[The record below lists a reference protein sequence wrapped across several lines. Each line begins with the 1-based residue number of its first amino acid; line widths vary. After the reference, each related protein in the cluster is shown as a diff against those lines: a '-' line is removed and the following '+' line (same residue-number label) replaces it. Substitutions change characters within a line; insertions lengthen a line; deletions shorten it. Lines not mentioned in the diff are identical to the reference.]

1 MDGTPSTT
9 GQLTYT
15 DVDNNSSATWSGDA
29 NGTYGT
35 FSITG
40 SGAWTYTINQ
50 EAADEIDE
58 GDTLTETFTATVTDD
73 KGSTAQQL
81 ITVTITGT
89 NDSPIIQ
96 SGGDIAGSIT
106 EASGLLKETGS
117 ITFSDVDLGDNEGN
131 TAITSETLLSI
142 ESAVNLTA
150 EQEAA
155 IENAFTIAE
164 NNFTNS
170 GGTINWTYEINGSE
184 ISYLGLNET
193 VKAIFTVVVTDQKGA
208 AASENV
214 TITLTELQIM
224 LLQSLGGPH
233 PYR

>member
-50 EAADEIDE
+50 EAADELDE
-58 GDTLTETFTATVTDD
+58 GDTFTETFTATVTDD

-89 NDSPIIQ
+89 NDSPIQ
-96 SGGDIAGSIT
+96 SGGYHWKHYGSEWFTKGNRVHNI
-106 EASGLLKETGS
+106 
-117 ITFSDVDLGDNEGN
+117 FSDVDLGDNEGN
-131 TAITSETLLSI
+131 TAITSETLLS
-142 ESAVNLTA
+142 
-150 EQEAA
+150 
-155 IENAFTIAE
+155 
-164 NNFTNS
+164 
-170 GGTINWTYEINGSE
+170 Y
-184 ISYLGLNET
+184 
-193 VKAIFTVVVTDQKGA
+193 
-208 AASENV
+208 
-214 TITLTELQIM
+214 
-224 LLQSLGGPH
+224 
-233 PYR
+233 